1 MALSGKDVIG
11 GLNYGYGTS
20 TMTFIAY
27 DLDAKWHGTD
37 TLAAFPFMQLTY
49 TYTKCHPKSVFNS
62 IYTHK
67 IAPDI

>member
-1 MALSGKDVIG
+1 MALSSKDAWAIFIG

-37 TLAAFPFMQLTY
+37 TLAAFPFMQLIY

-62 IYTHK
+62 IH
-67 IAPDI
+67 AM